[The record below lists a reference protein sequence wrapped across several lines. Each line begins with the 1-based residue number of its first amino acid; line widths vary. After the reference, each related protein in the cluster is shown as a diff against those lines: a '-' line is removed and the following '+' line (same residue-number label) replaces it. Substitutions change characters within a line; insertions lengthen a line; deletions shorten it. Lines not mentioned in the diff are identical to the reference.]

1 MLKKG
6 LNIMYIKEAL
16 EKHKKW
22 LKNCPNGE
30 RANFNGLN
38 LMGVDLSRADLS
50 KAIICMVDLSASI
63 LKQTIFTEAFLKET
77 DFSGADLKGA
87 NLRGADLRGAN
98 FRRADL
104 RGAYFEGADLRGADL
119 REANVE
125 GASFEGA
132 SLERANLSRTKNM
145 SSTIGFI
152 KDNFEFTNE
161 GIIAYKTFGD
171 HFVPPKDWKIER
183 GSVISENVNFCRTDS
198 CGCGINVAP
207 LEWVYKNY
215 KGEIW
220 KVLIRWEWLV
230 GVCVPYDSDGKIRC
244 ERVELVE
251 IVDNKPSSSAF
262 EEIIY

>member
-16 EKHKKW
+16 EKHKRW

-30 RANFNGLN
+30 RANFNGMN
-38 LMGVDLSRADLS
+38 LMGVDLSKAVLNE
-50 KAIICMVDLSASI
+50 AIICMVDLSAAI
-63 LKQTIFTEAFLKET
+63 LKQTIFTEAFLKGT
-77 DFSGADLKGA
+77 NFSGADLKGA
-87 NLRGADLRGAN
+87 TLRRADLRGAKLRGADLRGA
-98 FRRADL
+98 DL
-104 RGAYFEGADLRGADL
+104 RKADL

-125 GASFEGA
+125 GADFEGA
-132 SLERANLSRTKNM
+132 SLEGANLSRTKNM
-145 SSTIGFI
+145 SSTIGFL

-171 HFVPPKDWKIER
+171 HFNPPEDWKIEK

-207 LEWVYKNY
+207 LEWVYSNY
-215 KGEIW
+215 NGEIW

-230 GVCVPYDSDGKIRC
+230 GVCVPYNSDGKIRC
-244 ERVELVE
+244 ERVELIEV
-251 IVDNKPSSSAF
+251 VDSKSLSNAIEK
-262 EEIIY
+262 IIF